1 MPPDRWTHA
10 SPYLFFEIRVLI
22 YGTRAGAGRLPAK
35 ESPNARSKQHVAQI
49 VVVKFDQVEGE
60 QYRLLATL
68 LAPQRMEV
76 RCPVLAGNHG
86 LAVDQERMRVDAKRG
101 VNDGGEAVGPVM
113 TVAGEAVDAPVIP
126 AHHQPVA
133 VMLDFVN
140 PQLTGRRYGDL
151 RRQAR
156 FDEARGTSQNHGR

>member
-22 YGTRAGAGRLPAK
+22 HGTRAGAGRLPAK
-35 ESPNARSKQHVAQI
+35 ESPNARSKQYVAQI
-49 VVVKFDQVEGE
+49 VVVKFDQVERE
-60 QYRLLATL
+60 QYRFLAAL

-76 RCPVLAGNHG
+76 RCPVLAGNHNF
-86 LAVDQERMRVDAKRG
+86 AIVQERMRVDPKRG
-101 VNDGGEAVGPVM
+101 VNDGGEAVGPVI
-113 TVAGEAVDAPVIP
+113 TVAGETVDAHPGAP
-126 AHHQPVA
+126 SAA

-151 RRQAR
+151 RRQPR
-156 FDEARGTSQNHGR
+156 FDEGRGTSQDQGR